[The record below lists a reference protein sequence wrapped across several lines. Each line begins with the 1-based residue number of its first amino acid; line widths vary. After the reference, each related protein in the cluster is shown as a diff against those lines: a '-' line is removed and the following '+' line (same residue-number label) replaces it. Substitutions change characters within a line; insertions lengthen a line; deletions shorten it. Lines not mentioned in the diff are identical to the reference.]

1 LWNQLHSYDGDK
13 ITTFA
18 TQLDIDNPETARPM
32 RQIEADFLQHK
43 TRRSPVDSIAALIKA
58 LQELKVDTL
67 VSQQDHLEPMLDEA
81 AKLID
86 KYKRMMKA
94 AAATG

>member
-1 LWNQLHSYDGDK
+1 
-13 ITTFA
+13 
-18 TQLDIDNPETARPM
+18 M